1 MIIWQKNPSLR
12 AVAIAA
18 AVFWVICCALV
29 LWRYYNFFPSD
40 VSFDQGIFN
49 QVFWNSLHGR
59 WFQSSLSSTESSAVI
74 YDNAYPDVSYQ
85 RLAQHFTPALL
96 LWLPFYAL
104 FQSPAGLSV
113 LQVTLVAIA
122 GFVLY
127 ALARHH
133 LPPHISAL
141 IVISYFAA
149 NAVIGPAIA
158 NFHDICQ
165 IPLFIFGLLL
175 ALEKRWWWLFALLS
189 GLTLAVREDA
199 GMVLFSV
206 GFYLLFSRRHRWI
219 GVGLCVLSVIY
230 VVVLTTTIM
239 PLFGND
245 ISRRFMIEQYGQF
258 VEDIAEPSTLDVLW
272 GIISNP
278 IRLLVQ
284 LVVPF
289 ERTVRYFLGQ
299 WLPLVFIPSISPSAW
314 AVASVPIFNIL
325 IQRDPDALS
334 LQLRYSMTLVPGLFY
349 GAILWWASHPAHFQP
364 RLRRVWIF
372 CIALSILFTITSNPN
387 RALSVLIPDSF
398 QPWAY
403 VGPARQLQH
412 SQAIRGLISQIPLE
426 ASVSATGHIV
436 SHLSNRREVVRFPE
450 LRILGDDRK
459 ERRVDYVL
467 ADFWYSTQYQTAFIS
482 DWAFLKSASNRLKLM
497 LEGNKYAIIDFQDGA
512 VLLQRRS
519 KANPTAVNAWVNFLT
534 EIDPIIK
541 EKRVAAP
548 GEM

>member
-1 MIIWQKNPSLR
+1 MIFWQKNPSLR
-12 AVAIAA
+12 LVVITAAI
-18 AVFWVICCALV
+18 FWVICCALV
-29 LWRYYNFFPSD
+29 LWRYYNFFPTD

-59 WFQSSLSSTESSAVI
+59 FFQSSLSSTESGAVI

-104 FQSPAGLSV
+104 FQSPAGLSI

-133 LPPHISAL
+133 LPAHISAL
-141 IVISYFAA
+141 IVVSYFGA
-149 NAVIGPAIA
+149 NAVIGPTVA

-175 ALEKRWWWLFALLS
+175 AMEKRWWWLFGLFAL
-189 GLTLAVREDA
+189 LTLAVREDA
-199 GMVLFSV
+199 GIVLFSV
-206 GFYLLFSRRHRWI
+206 GGYLVLSRRHRWI
-219 GVGLCVLSVIY
+219 GLGLCLLSVVY
-230 VVVLTTTIM
+230 VVVVTTTIM

-258 VEDIAEPSTLDVLW
+258 VEGIAEPSTLDVLW

-284 LVVPF
+284 LAVPF
-289 ERTVRYFLGQ
+289 DRTVRYFLGQ
-299 WLPLVFIPSISPSAW
+299 WVPLAFIPSISPSAW
-314 AVASVPIFNIL
+314 ALASVPIFNIL

-334 LQLRYSMTLVPGLFY
+334 LQLRYAMTLVPGLFY

-364 RLRRVWIF
+364 WVRRVWSI
-372 CIALSILFTITSNPN
+372 CIAVAILFTVTSNPN
-387 RALSVLIPDSF
+387 RAFSVLIPDSF

-412 SQAIRGLISQIPLE
+412 SQAIRDLMAQIPPD
-426 ASVSATGHIV
+426 ASVSATGHIIA
-436 SHLSNRREVVRFPE
+436 HLSNRREAVRFPE
-450 LRILGDDRK
+450 LRIMGDDRK
-459 ERRVDYVL
+459 ERRVDYL
-467 ADFWYSTQYQTAFIS
+467 IADFWYATQYQTAFIS
-482 DWAFLKSASNRLKLM
+482 DWAFLKSGSNRLQLM
-497 LEGNKYAIIDFQDGA
+497 LQGNKYSIIDFRDGV
-512 VLLQRRS
+512 VLLKR
-519 KANPTAVNAWVNFLT
+519 KADPNPVAVDAWTHFLK

-541 EKRVAAP
+541 EKRVAAS